1 MAAQNRVE
9 AVERALTILE
19 AFGQDRET
27 LSLAEVA
34 SETGFYKSTILR
46 LCGSL
51 EQFGYIRRLE
61 DGRFQLGP
69 TLWRLGSRYRHG
81 FDLGEHIRPELKC
94 LVEATGETASFFVRE
109 GDDRICLYRQ
119 NSPQSVR
126 HHIEEGDRLPLSVG
140 AGRVFLAC
148 SGGKGDV
155 YNEIRTEGF
164 YTSRGER
171 NQDLAA
177 VAVPVFD
184 GSGVLRGVL
193 SVSTL
198 VSRLDD
204 KAETAAI
211 NALKASAKRLAGLI
225 PQ

>member
-1 MAAQNRVE
+1 MAAPNRVE

-27 LSLAEVA
+27 LSLADLA
-34 SETGFYKSTILR
+34 GDTGFYKSTILR

-69 TLWRLGSRYRHG
+69 TLWRLGSRYRHS
-81 FDLGEHIRPELKC
+81 FDLGEHIRPELKR

-109 GDDRICLYRQ
+109 GEDRICLYRQ
-119 NSPQSVR
+119 NSPKSVR
-126 HHIEEGDRLPLSVG
+126 HHIEEGDRLPLGVG
-140 AGRVFLAC
+140 AGRVFLAY

-155 YNEIRTEGF
+155 YNDIRTEGF

-184 GSGVLRGVL
+184 GSGILRGAL

-198 VSRLDD
+198 VGRLDD
-204 KAETAAI
+204 NAEMSAI
-211 NALKASAKRLAGLI
+211 KALKASAKRLAGLI
-225 PQ
+225 PE